1 MKTIRNKS
9 HKPLTVPLPRGK
21 KLFLGPGKS
30 GQIASDHAE
39 HAPVKKLLESG
50 DLEVVGEG
58 AGPAGE
64 GTGGKSAPAVTSG
77 PAGGGPVRRGSGD
90 R

>member
-9 HKPLTVPLPRGK
+9 HQPLAVPLPRGK
-21 KLFLGPGKS
+21 RLFLGPGKS

-58 AGPAGE
+58 AGPASE
-64 GTGGKSAPAVTSG
+64 GAGGKSTPAVTG
-77 PAGGGPVRRGSGD
+77 PAGGGVVRRGSGD